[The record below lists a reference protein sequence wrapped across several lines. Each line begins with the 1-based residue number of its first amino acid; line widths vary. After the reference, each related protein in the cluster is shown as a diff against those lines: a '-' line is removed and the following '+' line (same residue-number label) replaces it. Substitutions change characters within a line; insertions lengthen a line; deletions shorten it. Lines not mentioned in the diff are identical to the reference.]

1 MAVGYT
7 HVPDDDDDV
16 HAVTLHQVLAGRHRV
31 RRAAAAYAALLF
43 KVVAFNQQ
51 TISCTVGCQH
61 SCIVC

>member
-31 RRAAAAYAALLF
+31 RRAAAAYAAF
-43 KVVAFNQQ
+43 
-51 TISCTVGCQH
+51 
-61 SCIVC
+61 